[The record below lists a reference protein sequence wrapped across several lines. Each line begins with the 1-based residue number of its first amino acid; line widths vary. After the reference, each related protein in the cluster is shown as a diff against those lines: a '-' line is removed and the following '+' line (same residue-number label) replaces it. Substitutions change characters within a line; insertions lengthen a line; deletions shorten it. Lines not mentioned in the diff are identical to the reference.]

1 MTDLRDTA
9 TWREIHAQP
18 GIWADWAQALPVADL
33 RAWVAALGPRE
44 VWFCGAGSSAYVGEI
59 AAAALEGQGRFRAV
73 ATTDIVARP
82 RAYLGGGARP
92 LVVSFGRSGNSAE
105 TIGLL
110 DALDA
115 LAPDAPRLNITCN
128 AAGALATRLAPTDP
142 APTDPAP
149 TRNAPAGS
157 APVGSAPTRSAPT
170 GPAPADPTAADPT
183 SADLAPTG
191 PAPTG
196 PAPTAAHPP
205 DGGTGAGSAQ
215 IAKGACRAVIL
226 PAATHDAGFAMTS
239 SFTTMLLTALAIFS
253 ELGTAPLP
261 GMAQALT
268 RLLPVYAEAA
278 GPVPER
284 AVFVGSG
291 PLACAAREC
300 ALKVMELTAG
310 RVPALWDT
318 TLGFRHGP
326 KSFVRGATLICVLTH
341 PDPHT
346 ARYDADLVAELRRQ
360 YPAARVMAVGPGG
373 DIDVGMADAGY
384 GAALV
389 VPLAQLMAVIWSAAL
404 GLHVDDPFQGQGTL
418 SRVVS
423 GVTLYPV
430 RP

>member
-33 RAWVAALGPRE
+33 RAWVAGLGPRE

-59 AAAALEGQGRFRAV
+59 AAAALEGQGRFRAI

-142 APTDPAP
+142 APT
-149 TRNAPAGS
+149 RN
-157 APVGSAPTRSAPT
+157 APT
-170 GPAPADPTAADPT
+170 GPT
-183 SADLAPTG
+183 
-191 PAPTG
+191 PTG